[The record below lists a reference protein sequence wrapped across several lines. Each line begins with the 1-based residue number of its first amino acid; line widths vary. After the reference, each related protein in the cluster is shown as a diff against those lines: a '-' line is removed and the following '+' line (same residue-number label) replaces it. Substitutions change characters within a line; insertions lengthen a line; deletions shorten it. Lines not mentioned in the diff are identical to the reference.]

1 MNGRHSIYD
10 KGPFSGRLHS
20 GCFGLENGRFARHN
34 RGMVQFLPDPITE
47 AELAALEHILACSPS
62 CTVEPQILE
71 RLIVMG
77 YAKVILGCLIVTE
90 DGLLLIK
97 TRK

>member
-1 MNGRHSIYD
+1 MD
-10 KGPFSGRLHS
+10 VTVFMTKAPFSGRLHS
-20 GCFGLENGRFARHN
+20 GCFGLENRPFAGHDC
-34 RGMVQFLPDPITE
+34 GMMVQFLPDPITE

-62 CTVEPQILE
+62 CTVEPRILE

-77 YAKVILGCLIVTE
+77 YAKVILGCLIVTP
-90 DGLLLIK
+90 DGLLLMK